1 MPTPKRFLRDLYT
14 LFASIRTEKEVE
26 MLLTDMLTPKEIESL
41 ARRWQLVQMLSKKIP
56 QRTIVKRLPVSISKV
71 TRGSHVLQ
79 EGTGGVRYF
88 LKKLG
93 KK

>member
-1 MPTPKRFLRDLYT
+1 MPTSKRFLRDLYR
-14 LFASIRTEKEVE
+14 LFAAVRTEKEAK
-26 MLLTDMLTPKEIESL
+26 MLLHDMLTPRELNSL
-41 ARRWQLVQMLSKKIP
+41 AERWQLVQMLAKKIP

-88 LKKLG
+88 LRKLRKK
-93 KK
+93 